1 MGIVLMASCQQGLS
15 MRVRCSS
22 ITYIARHHIG
32 LRQQVRLLS
41 CSTPDDSFSR
51 ISTSQD
57 RIGEKKQALLVVTR
71 GSSPSV
77 KAKGLYNKDGIELN
91 PQNVDEPTV
100 IPSIDKTAI
109 EVVEAHLNG
118 NHN

>member
-1 MGIVLMASCQQGLS
+1 MTLS
-15 MRVRCSS
+15 PES
-22 ITYIARHHIG
+22 
-32 LRQQVRLLS
+32 LLVKIES
-41 CSTPDDSFSR
+41 ER
-51 ISTSQD
+51 
-57 RIGEKKQALLVVTR
+57 KKQALFVVTR

-77 KAKGLYNKDGIELN
+77 KAQGLYNKDGIELN